1 MKIRIFKTHECWAL
15 HTVEKEINRYISYI
29 KLDEKNIINIQIQI
43 VPHEGY
49 VGFLTYKDFE
59 DDIEVTKVLENDS
72 GQS

>member
-15 HTVEKEINRYISYI
+15 HTAEKEINKYISYI

-49 VGFLTYKDFE
+49 VWFLTYKDFE
-59 DDIEVTKVLENDS
+59 DDTKVTKVLENDS

>member
-15 HTVEKEINRYISYI
+15 HIAEKEINKYISYI

-43 VPHEGY
+43 VSHEGY
-49 VGFLTYKDFE
+49 VVFLTYKDFE
-59 DDIEVTKVLENDS
+59 DDTKVTKVLENDS